1 MSIVLMDLPFF
12 QIIFSQLILTKGGC
26 EWYGLQ
32 WDGGFVMSCNPELQ
46 YKMAI
51 VSMVQM
57 ITLTLSIALKNTF
70 LQKTTILSVVG

>member
-1 MSIVLMDLPFF
+1 
-12 QIIFSQLILTKGGC
+12 
-26 EWYGLQ
+26 
-32 WDGGFVMSCNPELQ
+32 MSCNPELQ